1 LALLLSG
8 DVTVVSLSSTILLS
22 HSPTRSDKRVLLVED
37 NEDNRTI
44 YSTVLRYLGY
54 EVIEAEDGL
63 RAIALARSEH
73 PDLILMDIS
82 IPGMDGWE
90 ATKVLRQDPATR
102 TIPIVALTAHALADD
117 RKRATEVGFSSYLAK
132 PIEPNAVVA
141 EVRRWLGNGEPQ
153 PRTER

>member
-1 LALLLSG
+1 MLLSG
-8 DVTVVSLSSTILLS
+8 DVTVVSPWSTIHLS
-22 HSPTRSDKRVLLVED
+22 HSPTRTEQRVLLVED

-63 RAIALARSEH
+63 RAVALARSEL

-90 ATKVLRQDPATR
+90 ATRVLREDPATR
-102 TIPIVALTAHALADD
+102 AIPIVALTAHALADD

-141 EVRRWLGNGEPQ
+141 EVRRWLGDGQRQ
-153 PRTER
+153 PRPER

>member
-1 LALLLSG
+1 MLLSG

-22 HSPTRSDKRVLLVED
+22 HSPTPSDKRVLLVED

-73 PDLILMDIS
+73 PDLILM
-82 IPGMDGWE
+82 
-90 ATKVLRQDPATR
+90 
-102 TIPIVALTAHALADD
+102 
-117 RKRATEVGFSSYLAK
+117 
-132 PIEPNAVVA
+132 
-141 EVRRWLGNGEPQ
+141 
-153 PRTER
+153 